1 MKSMIEGFKL
11 GMRCR
16 QSREKNFCFAN
27 TRLHL
32 SLLKLTLELGAKA
45 VYDLGMRGNPVN
57 HVSCRVRPVTA
68 DCLTL

>member
-1 MKSMIEGFKL
+1 MPPAVKVMF
-11 GMRCR
+11 
-16 QSREKNFCFAN
+16 N
-27 TRLHL
+27 TVPQQGV
-32 SLLKLTLELGAKA
+32 LKLTLELGAKA